1 MPTSHRAPGWS
12 RLLLHLPGHGVL
24 PGADALSQARVE
36 QEASVRPG
44 RYPQANSAGHTL
56 FQAAGRR
63 TGPCPADGFVAG
75 WQGRRFVVRKR
86 RPAPCRDYAGQRH
99 LQHPMHQGC
108 RSGRQKARPVC
119 GASGPA
125 HTAKN
130 SHTGRYSIFSSW
142 LGEMRSRCPS
152 RPLSAD
158 RSFTCRGGSSS
169 MRRSSARPRGA
180 SVCGRRSAS
189 VRLARSVSVSGQPPS
204 VSSASAGVAARSGSS
219 SSGAAGCRASTMGSS
234 AAHRVLPCPLGQLSH
249 NPFAGAVRAL

>member
-1 MPTSHRAPGWS
+1 MH
-12 RLLLHLPGHGVL
+12 H
-24 PGADALSQARVE
+24 
-36 QEASVRPG
+36 
-44 RYPQANSAGHTL
+44 
-56 FQAAGRR
+56 
-63 TGPCPADGFVAG
+63 
-75 WQGRRFVVRKR
+75 
-86 RPAPCRDYAGQRH
+86 RPAPEMGPARRRDYPHPGAG
-99 LQHPMHQGC
+99 PAPSAAPSASGC

-125 HTAKN
+125 HTAKIAV
-130 SHTGRYSIFSSW
+130 TAGIVFFQLAGRDAQP
-142 LGEMRSRCPS
+142 LPS

-169 MRRSSARPRGA
+169 MRCSRARPRGA

-249 NPFAGAVRAL
+249 NPLPVR